1 MWMTGMRQA
10 ALMLEGDPEFKSIG
24 VEYLATADLSAEEE
38 ALWGDGQNAYAF
50 HQFVQA
56 LEQHQQLEE
65 LRFDS
70 YRFCWAD
77 PTELDDGDDDD
88 DDENEEEGGPWDF
101 PLEVV
106 RLCGADVE
114 RLFSSVLPNH
124 LSIGTLQFSGC
135 RIHPRHLTSLL
146 AGLRSPAAEQLAASS
161 SSSAQPRQGGR
172 TLASLDFSST
182 DLGIEGW
189 EIVAAGIR
197 DGAQLE
203 RIRVDYGGL
212 AHGAC
217 RLLCSA
223 VASNPFVQELFVRE
237 QDANV
242 VLDAECLGP
251 ILAGPATTSSI
262 RTLTVG
268 SDHGWTDIA
277 ATDWLHLL
285 RTCVR
290 LESLT
295 AAVPMSP
302 AQFETLVEALRTY
315 NFTLQHVG
323 LGRQADPGRQQAVD
337 RIVRRNER
345 IRLDYER
352 AIEHAERLK
361 ARRLFPEAIALLNEF
376 PTLVR
381 RFLRQNADAF
391 GAVVE
396 AKADRA
402 AGESVV

>member
-1 MWMTGMRQA
+1 
-10 ALMLEGDPEFKSIG
+10 
-24 VEYLATADLSAEEE
+24 
-38 ALWGDGQNAYAF
+38 
-50 HQFVQA
+50 
-56 LEQHQQLEE
+56 
-65 LRFDS
+65 
-70 YRFCWAD
+70 
-77 PTELDDGDDDD
+77 
-88 DDENEEEGGPWDF
+88 
-101 PLEVV
+101 VV

-114 RLFSSVLPNH
+114 RLFSTVLPNH
-124 LSIGTLQFSGC
+124 PSVGTLQFSGC
-135 RIHPRHLTSLL
+135 RIHPRHLQSLL
-146 AGLRSPAAEQLAASS
+146 AGLRSPAAEQHPASS
-161 SSSAQPRQGGR
+161 SSSAILPRQEGR

-203 RIRVDYGGL
+203 RIRIDYGGL
-212 AHGAC
+212 AHEAC

-223 VASNPFVQELFVRE
+223 VASNPFVQELLVRE

-242 VLDAECLGP
+242 VLDADCLGP
-251 ILAGPATTSSI
+251 ILADPATTSSI

-268 SDHGWTDIA
+268 SDRAGTGRN
-277 ATDWLHLL
+277 ATAWLHLL
-285 RTCVR
+285 RTCVH

-295 AAVPMSP
+295 IAVPMSP
-302 AQFETLVEALRTY
+302 TQFEMLLEVLRTY
-315 NFTLQHVG
+315 NFTLQHVA
-323 LGRQADPGRQQAVD
+323 LGRWAPPARQQAVD
-337 RIVRRNER
+337 RIVRRNGR

-361 ARRLFPEAIALLNEF
+361 ARRLFPEAIAQLYEF

-396 AKADRA
+396 AKADHHA
-402 AGESVV
+402 ADDSVV